1 MNLFNSFVQSSIA
14 NMKTHFY
21 IKLFILSTFFVQLTL
36 TSCASKKKINYF
48 QNSSANDT
56 IIKAENNQTYTP
68 VFKADDFL
76 SIEITAADLES
87 VKPFLLDVL
96 PGGGQATAYNN
107 GIAAKSG
114 YLIDAFGNID
124 FPLLGKIHFAG
135 LNRIEATELIKKRL
149 SEYINNPIVNIRI
162 QNFKITILGDVR
174 NPGSF
179 NIPNERITLPEAI
192 GIAGDLNITGVR
204 KNILVIRDNN
214 GVKTE
219 YRIDLTSKE
228 VFTSPVYYLSQNDV
242 VYVEPNRAKRNSSL
256 VSTTAGVFIS
266 VTSLI
271 LTTVNLLTK

>member
-1 MNLFNSFVQSSIA
+1 
-14 NMKTHFY
+14 MKTHFY